1 MKTYP
6 INPTKGGVEELGLRL
21 ARERIRQGLTQA
33 ELAKEA
39 GIGKRTLER
48 LENGDTVQLT
58 NFLRVLE
65 RLNLMDRLIALLPDP
80 KPTPTQRIKGIEE
93 PQRFY
98 KKRKPEPRKGPWVWE
113 EDRQKNQP

>member
-1 MKTYP
+1 MKTNK
-6 INPTKGGVEELGLRL
+6 INPRQHGLEELGLRI

-48 LENGDTVQLT
+48 LENGDTIQLT

-65 RLNLMDRLIALLPDP
+65 QLDLLDRLIALLPDP
-80 KPTPTQRIKGIEE
+80 RPTPLQLIANGVEE
-93 PQRFY
+93 PQRVY
-98 KKRKPEPRKGPWVWE
+98 KKRKPEPPKGPWVWG
-113 EDRQKNQP
+113 EDQ

>member
-1 MKTYP
+1 MKANSIDT
-6 INPTKGGVEELGLRL
+6 TKGGMEALGLRL

-65 RLNLMDRLIALLPDP
+65 RLDLMDRLVALLPDP
-80 KPTPTQRIKGIEE
+80 SPTPIQLFKGVEE
-93 PQRFY
+93 PQRVY
-98 KKRKPEPRKGPWVWE
+98 KKRKPEAPQEPWVWN
-113 EDRQKNQP
+113 EDRPDYQG